1 MINKKII
8 IIKVQ
13 MKMHFTNNLK
23 INMLFDINVFISHKF
38 VLNYASQSII
48 INNY

>member
-1 MINKKII
+1 MVNKKIV

-13 MKMHFTNNLK
+13 IKIHFTNNLK
-23 INMLFDINVFISHKF
+23 INMLFDINVFILYKF
-38 VLNYASQSII
+38 VLNCVSQLII